1 MKCEKFVC
9 GECHF
14 DHLTIEGHTFIPF
27 KEVGTIC
34 PEHKNYYQAY
44 CKNCKKDIC
53 KECYK
58 IKMHKKHKII
68 NYNSLLLSDME
79 MLNINNNYTKSQ
91 LTVLSKDSET
101 KETVQSLLKDE
112 DKFIQNYII
121 ELFDNNKQRN
131 QYILKFFKQLLTLY
145 NNSEHKTYNLIMN
158 IRNNI
163 SFNTFTFKIKPDS
176 KMDSNTLLNKLYLY
190 SKNHCIAKKPLPFKK
205 HIIGSKM
212 DEIYYKMIENIDL
225 FNHFFSIKEAEL
237 KEKGIKIQIQ
247 SPFQYKDFIYFGEYI
262 ENVENSENN
271 SKYNEYSKYSEY
283 SKYDKYSNNGIF
295 SEFSKYGEFSKYSK
309 YSDYNKYSEY
319 SNSENN
325 KISDNKLIAHGRGI
339 IIYENG
345 NKYLGNFENGKKSK
359 LGIYYFKNGSKYKG
373 YWENNKFNGY
383 GIYYYANGTI
393 YEGYF
398 KDNKRNGAGVV
409 TTSNGDIYESLWDNG
424 NISCIGKIIY

>member
-1 MKCEKFVC
+1 MAFNNKNEPKRAKAITLSEKEQNTLYTNTFRCPTCFKIPSVSLNLDYDSLLSVNITCKCGMEELEINDYLDIYSKDFRCNIQCKDCKVFATKKNTIYGYCLKCEKFVC

-101 KETVQSLLKDE
+101 KETMQSLLKDE

-205 HIIGSKM
+205 HIIGSKI
-212 DEIYYKMIENIDL
+212 DEI
-225 FNHFFSIKEAEL
+225 
-237 KEKGIKIQIQ
+237 
-247 SPFQYKDFIYFGEYI
+247 
-262 ENVENSENN
+262 
-271 SKYNEYSKYSEY
+271 
-283 SKYDKYSNNGIF
+283 
-295 SEFSKYGEFSKYSK
+295 
-309 YSDYNKYSEY
+309 
-319 SNSENN
+319 
-325 KISDNKLIAHGRGI
+325 
-339 IIYENG
+339 
-345 NKYLGNFENGKKSK
+345 
-359 LGIYYFKNGSKYKG
+359 
-373 YWENNKFNGY
+373 
-383 GIYYYANGTI
+383 
-393 YEGYF
+393 
-398 KDNKRNGAGVV
+398 
-409 TTSNGDIYESLWDNG
+409 
-424 NISCIGKIIY
+424 